1 MKNKIIKWF
10 PALIAVVAAGVIF
23 CCSCADTNNKVAI
36 TEEDAADGIVVLAES
51 EKETDT
57 SYETGTQTGV
67 WVYVCGEVKDP
78 GVYYLEES
86 SRIMDAIEMAGGM
99 TEDADRVH
107 LNLASP
113 IEDGQQIYVPNV
125 SENSEKQLETYTD
138 GGSGLI
144 DLNTASL
151 EELKTLPGIGDSKA
165 SAIIEYRKNT
175 PFETIEDIMNVSG
188 IKENSFQKIKDMIKV

>member
-10 PALIAVVAAGVIF
+10 STLIAVVAAGVIF

-36 TEEDAADGIVVLAES
+36 IEEDAADGIMPAES
-51 EKETDT
+51 EKETDM

-78 GVYYLEES
+78 GVYYLEKS
-86 SRIMDAIEMAGGM
+86 SRVMDAVEMAGGM
-99 TEDADRVH
+99 TDDADRVH

-125 SENSEKQLETYTD
+125 SENSEKQLEAYTD
-138 GGSGLI
+138 EGSGLI

>member
-1 MKNKIIKWF
+1 MKIKIIKWF
-10 PALIAVVAAGVIF
+10 PALLAVVTAGVIF
-23 CCSCADTNNKVAI
+23 CCSCADTDNKVEI
-36 TEEDAADGIVVLAES
+36 IEEGAADEDSLVQSEAETAY
-51 EKETDT
+51 KTN
-57 SYETGTQTGV
+57 TQAGV

-78 GVYYLEES
+78 GVYYLEAS

-99 TEDADRVH
+99 TADADRVH

-113 IEDGQQIYVPNV
+113 IEDGQRIYVSSV
-125 SENSEKQLETYTD
+125 SEAAEGSPEIYTAEE
-138 GGSGLI
+138 SGLI

-165 SAIIEYRKNT
+165 SAIIEYRKST

>member
-10 PALIAVVAAGVIF
+10 PALIAIVVAGVVF
-23 CCSCADTNNKVAI
+23 CCSCTDTNNKVSI
-36 TEEDAADGIVVLAES
+36 TEDDTSDNVRLSLSDTETQEAP
-51 EKETDT
+51 ETDT
-57 SYETGTQTGV
+57 QAGV

-78 GVYYLEES
+78 GVYYLDAS

-99 TEDADRVH
+99 TDDADRVH
-107 LNLASP
+107 LNLAQP
-113 IEDGQQIYVPNV
+113 IEDGQQIYVPNT
-125 SENSEKQLETYTD
+125 SGDPSDLPDTYTEE
-138 GGSGLI
+138 GSGLV

-175 PFETIEDIMNVSG
+175 PFESIEDIMNVSG
-188 IKENSFQKIKDMIKV
+188 IKESSFQKIKDMIKV

>member
-10 PALIAVVAAGVIF
+10 PVLIAVVAAGVVF
-23 CCSCADTNNKVAI
+23 CCSCADTNNKVTI
-36 TEEDAADGIVVLAES
+36 IEEDVADGIMLTES
-51 EKETDT
+51 ERETDA

-86 SRIMDAIEMAGGM
+86 SRILDAIEMAGGM

-125 SENSEKQLETYTD
+125 SENSENQLAAYTD
-138 GGSGLI
+138 EGSGLI

>member
-10 PALIAVVAAGVIF
+10 PVLIAVVAAGVVF
-23 CCSCADTNNKVAI
+23 CCSCADTNNKVTI
-36 TEEDAADGIVVLAES
+36 IEEDVADGIMLTES
-51 EKETDT
+51 ERETDA
-57 SYETGTQTGV
+57 SYETGMQTGV

-86 SRIMDAIEMAGGM
+86 SRILDAIEMAGGM

-125 SENSEKQLETYTD
+125 SENSENQLAAYTD
-138 GGSGLI
+138 EGSGLI